1 MDIATIFGKEDKTM
15 RDWNHDGNEDY
26 WDDIYYMENIESYYH
41 NDEAKINDEDDDDI
55 DELVDGLLT
64 GANYS
69 SGGQRYS
76 SYTPTQTSTGV
87 PFIVRLIIAITIIS
101 IVGAFSELLGF
112 VLLIIWAYIEIV
124 G

>member
-1 MDIATIFGKEDKTM
+1 MDIVTIFGKEDKTM

-41 NDEAKINDEDDDDI
+41 NDEANINDEDDDI
-55 DELVDGLLT
+55 DELVDDLQT
-64 GANYS
+64 SANYS
-69 SGGQRYS
+69 SCGQRYN

-87 PFIVRLIIAITIIS
+87 PFIVRLIIAGIIIS